1 MRSFVNPSVERTC
14 YAVVVVVDGGRQMST
29 LYKEYAVALAMFYK
43 HLAIL
48 KSKTRVRTGRDE
60 RSLIIRCALHK
71 IYDKPV
77 IESEDLNS
85 EALLLSSDNPFTRLD
100 LSLVFHDE
108 TKH

>member
-1 MRSFVNPSVERTC
+1 MLE
-14 YAVVVVVDGGRQMST
+14 
-29 LYKEYAVALAMFYK
+29 LHKEYAVALAVFYK

-48 KSKTRVRTGRDE
+48 KSKTRVQTGRYE
-60 RSLIIRCALHK
+60 CSLIIRCALHK

-85 EALLLSSDNPFTRLD
+85 ETLLLSSDNPFTRLD
-100 LSLVFHDE
+100 LRLIFHDE